1 METLSIAS
9 KDQDDLIL
17 SHIVTASIHIWLYG
31 NIA

>member
-1 METLSIAS
+1 METLSIAI